1 MFDRFL
7 FFSFPS
13 LRREERRD
21 RWKFSRRLV
30 GEKFC
35 GARIMHWD
43 RA

>member
-13 LRREERRD
+13 LRREER
-21 RWKFSRRLV
+21 KFSKRLV